1 MKLMHMKKIVLTGL
15 ILLGAHT
22 GAAALDGGASLQ
34 LSNQIG
40 TTMSAPRTTLDYAS
54 MPELSAQSVLVFD
67 QASGQPLLAKN
78 ANMQTPIA
86 SITKLMT
93 AMLVVDAG
101 QPLDERITITSE
113 DRDTLKG
120 TGSRLAIGASYT
132 RGQLL
137 HLALIASDNRAA
149 HALGRTTTGGLDRF
163 VANMNRM
170 ARALRMN
177 DTVFVEPT
185 GLSSEN
191 RSTAIDLAKL
201 ADYAYQNYAEIRH
214 ISTTG
219 NYTLGTQRVVLK
231 KKRRHSEVRYRK
243 VAFNNTNRFTRADD
257 WDVGLSKTGFI
268 NEAGHC
274 LVMQAHVAQRDV
286 IIVLLDAQGT
296 SRRAGD
302 AARIKAWLE
311 SGSTASRRADIPYTP
326 ASRT

>member
-1 MKLMHMKKIVLTGL
+1 MQMKAVLIGM
-15 ILLGAHT
+15 LLVCAHT
-22 GAAALDGGASLQ
+22 SAIALDSRSSLQ
-34 LSNQIG
+34 
-40 TTMSAPRTTLDYAS
+40 MSASISTTQPALDYDS
-54 MPELSAQSVLVFD
+54 MPELSAQSVLVYD
-67 QASGQPLLAKN
+67 QASGQPLMAKN
-78 ANMQTPIA
+78 ASMQTPIA

-93 AMLVVDAG
+93 AMLVLDAG
-101 QPLDERITITSE
+101 QSLDERITITSE

-120 TGSRLAIGASYT
+120 TGSRIAIGSSYT

-163 VANMNRM
+163 VSNMNRM

-177 DTVFVEPT
+177 DTAYAEPT

-191 RSTAIDLAKL
+191 RSTALDLAKL
-201 ADYAYQNYAEIRH
+201 VDYAYQNYPEINH

-219 NYTLGTQRVVLK
+219 NYTLGAQRVVLK
-231 KKRRHSEVRYRK
+231 KKRRQEIHYRQ
-243 VAFNNTNRFTRADD
+243 VAFTNTNRFTRAND
-257 WDVGLSKTGFI
+257 WHVGLSKTGFI

-274 LVMQAHVAQRDV
+274 LVMQAQVANRDV

-296 SRRAGD
+296 NRRAGD
-302 AARIKAWLE
+302 AALIKRWLE
-311 SGSTASRRADIPYTP
+311 SAQPQQTETRFIP

>member
-1 MKLMHMKKIVLTGL
+1 MHMKALLSGL
-15 ILLGAHT
+15 FLIGVHASV
-22 GAAALDGGASLQ
+22 AASDVEPSLQ
-34 LSNQIG
+34 LS
-40 TTMSAPRTTLDYAS
+40 TKMSATAS
-54 MPELSAQSVLVFD
+54 PSAPDQAALPDLSAQSVLVLD
-67 QASGQPLLAKN
+67 QATGMPLYAKN
-78 ANMQTPIA
+78 ASVQTPIA

-93 AMLVVDAG
+93 AVLVLDSG
-101 QPLDERITITSE
+101 QSLDERITITDA
-113 DRDTLKG
+113 DRDTLKW
-120 TGSRLAIGASYT
+120 TGSRIAIGSSYT

-177 DTVFVEPT
+177 DTMYAEPT
-185 GLSSEN
+185 GLSSQN
-191 RSTAIDLAKL
+191 RSTALDLAKL
-201 ADYAYQNYAEIRH
+201 VEYAYKNYPEIRD

-231 KKRRHSEVRYRK
+231 RKRGQEVLYRP
-243 VAFNNTNRFTRADD
+243 VAFNNTNRFTRAED
-257 WDVGLSKTGFI
+257 WHVGLSKTGFI

-274 LVMQAHVAQRDV
+274 LVMQANVANRDV

-302 AARIKAWLE
+302 ATLIKRWLE
-311 SGSTASRRADIPYTP
+311 SAQPVQTTTRFTP